1 MDAPAYHIPVLAT
14 ASLEGLGIGNDA
26 GGTFVDATFGG
37 GGHTQLMLD
46 ALSQDGH
53 VYGMDQDADARDNL
67 PDDGRF
73 TLIPENFRYMRNF
86 LRQEG
91 VRHVN
96 GILGDL
102 GVSSHQFDT
111 GSRGFSTRFE
121 GPLDMRMNQ
130 SQPVSAADVIATY
143 TATDL
148 TRVFRQYG
156 ELKRPDKAAYAIE
169 SARKVAPI
177 ERTSQLKDCLRSL
190 APRGKEN
197 QYFAQVFQALRI
209 EVNDELGAL
218 QAMLLSS
225 IELLEEGGRLAIISY
240 HSLEDRMVKHFMRS
254 GNFEDNIHRDFKG
267 QALCPFNLLSR
278 KAIVASGEEQERNP
292 RARSARLRVAQRTG
306 LTNEQIKS
314 ATA

>member
-1 MDAPAYHIPVLAT
+1 MDAAAYHIPVLAP
-14 ASLEGLGIGNDA
+14 ASLNGLGIYNKQDGV
-26 GGTFVDATFGG
+26 FVDATFGG
-37 GGHTQLMLD
+37 GGHTRQILEALD
-46 ALSQDGH
+46 ANGRI
-53 VYGMDQDADARDNL
+53 YGMDQDADARDNIP
-67 PDDGRF
+67 PDERF
-73 TLIPENFRYMRNF
+73 ALIPENFRHMRNF

-91 VRHVN
+91 VRHVD
-96 GILGDL
+96 GILADL

-111 GSRGFSTRFE
+111 GERGFSIRYD

-130 SQPVSAADVIATY
+130 SQPISATEVIGTY
-143 TATDL
+143 TVPEL

-169 SARKVAPI
+169 AARKEAPI
-177 ERTSQLKDCLRSL
+177 ERTQQLIQALNRQ

-254 GNFEDNIHRDFKG
+254 GNFEDTIHRDFKG
-267 QALCPFNLLSR
+267 KALCPFNLLSR
-278 KAIVASGEEQERNP
+278 KAIVADNDEQATNP
-292 RARSARLRVAQRTG
+292 RARSARLRIAERTA
-306 LTNEQIKS
+306 LSTEDIQMAI
-314 ATA
+314 A

>member
-1 MDAPAYHIPVLAT
+1 
-14 ASLEGLGIGNDA
+14 
-26 GGTFVDATFGG
+26 
-37 GGHTQLMLD
+37 
-46 ALSQDGH
+46 
-53 VYGMDQDADARDNL
+53 
-67 PDDGRF
+67 
-73 TLIPENFRYMRNF
+73 
-86 LRQEG
+86 
-91 VRHVN
+91 
-96 GILGDL
+96 
-102 GVSSHQFDT
+102 
-111 GSRGFSTRFE
+111 
-121 GPLDMRMNQ
+121 MRMNQ
-130 SQPVSAADVIATY
+130 SQPISAAEVIATY
-143 TATDL
+143 TVSDL

-169 SARKVAPI
+169 SARKVNPI
-177 ERTSQLKDCLRSL
+177 ERTSQLKDCLSSL

-254 GNFEDNIHRDFKG
+254 GNFEDAIHRDFKG

-278 KAIVASGEEQERNP
+278 KAIVADSGEQERNP
-292 RARSARLRVAQRTG
+292 RARSARLRVAQRTA
-306 LTNEQIKS
+306 LSTEQIKA

>member
-1 MDAPAYHIPVLAT
+1 MDATAYHIPVLAT
-14 ASLEGLGIGNDA
+14 ASLEGLGIGSNA
-26 GGTFVDATFGG
+26 SGKFVDATFGG
-37 GGHTQLMLD
+37 GGHTRLMLD
-46 ALSQDGH
+46 ALGQAGH
-53 VYGMDQDADARDNL
+53 VYGMDQDSDAHKNAPEDK
-67 PDDGRF
+67 RF

-91 VRHVN
+91 VRSVN

-130 SQPVSAADVIATY
+130 SQPVSAAEVIATY
-143 TATDL
+143 TVSDL
-148 TRVFRQYG
+148 TRIFRQYG

-169 SARKVAPI
+169 SARKANPI
-177 ERTSQLKDCLRSL
+177 KRTGQLKDCLSNL

-225 IELLEEGGRLAIISY
+225 IELLEEVGRLAIISY

-254 GNFEDNIHRDFKG
+254 GNFEDTIHRDFKG

-278 KAIVASGEEQERNP
+278 KAIVADSAEQERNP
-292 RARSARLRVAQRTG
+292 RARSARLRIAQRTG
-306 LTNEQIKS
+306 LSPEQIKS

>member
-1 MDAPAYHIPVLAT
+1 MDATAYHIPVLAS
-14 ASLEGLGIGNDA
+14 ASLEGLGIGSNA
-26 GGTFVDATFGG
+26 GGIFVDATFGG
-37 GGHTQLMLD
+37 GGHTRLMLD
-46 ALSQDGH
+46 ALSNNGQ
-53 VYGMDQDADARDNL
+53 VFGMDQDADAHHNV
-67 PDDGRF
+67 PNDDRF

-91 VRHVN
+91 VRHVD

-130 SQPVSAADVIATY
+130 SQPVSAAEVVGTY
-143 TATDL
+143 SVAEL

-169 SARKVAPI
+169 AARKESPI
-177 ERTSQLKDCLRSL
+177 QQTSQLMAVLNFL

-254 GNFEDNIHRDFKG
+254 GNFEDTIHRDFKG
-267 QALCPFNLLSR
+267 QALCPFDLLSR
-278 KAIVASGEEQERNP
+278 KAIIADSEEQERNP
-292 RARSARLRVAQRTG
+292 RARSARLRIAQRTAF
-306 LTNEQIKS
+306 TTEQIKS